1 MSTRILF
8 QFLRYGLAGGCA
20 LATHLVV
27 LWGLIELFA
36 VDRVLASAI
45 GFLAAIPVNYLLQ
58 YRFVFNAEGDHSIVA
73 ARYLATTIAGLALN
87 TLLFALAN
95 MLLSIPYLIAQT
107 GVTFLVFAANF
118 MANRHYTFSAGQSAA
133 GSSPSRHISSHAGNP
148 GES

>member
-1 MSTRILF
+1 M
-8 QFLRYGLAGGCA
+8 
-20 LATHLVV
+20 ATHLLV

-58 YRFVFNAEGDHSIVA
+58 YRFVFNAEGDHSVVA
-73 ARYLATTIAGLALN
+73 ARYLATTFAGLVLN
-87 TLLFALAN
+87 TLLFALAHT
-95 MLLSIPYLIAQT
+95 LLKIPYLFAQT

-118 MANRHYTFSAGQSAA
+118 MANRYYTFSAGLPRS
-133 GSSPSRHISSHAGNP
+133 GSLANHRNSSHAGNS